1 MYIMAESPTEKTH
14 IASNELPILNSLQM
28 TSMATHDTAQLVEKG
43 AEASGDS
50 DQKSQ
55 EDRSGIPGASFNVA
69 NSILGSGIIGLPYA
83 MKKAGL
89 PFGILLLM
97 FIAAVTDYSLLLL
110 IRGGELSGTNTYQG
124 LVQASLGSPGFYF
137 LSFIQFAYP
146 FVAMVGYNVI
156 IGDTI
161 TKVFERILSADHVL
175 ANRYFIISIITVLI
189 SLPFSLYRNVS
200 KLVKVAVVSIVL
212 LAVLIVIIF
221 IRMGTLHIPS
231 TDGAWNFAN
240 LQFTESVGIIT
251 FAYICHHNSF
261 LVYSSLET
269 PNPHSWSKVTH
280 IAVILATIFS
290 ALVGIGG
297 YVTFTGYTQ
306 GDVLQNYC
314 HIDDLANVAR
324 VVFAIT
330 IVCTYPLECFV
341 CREVMENFIVH
352 HGWASSPQPMTR
364 HLILT
369 LVLVGL
375 TLGLSMSTSCL
386 GIVLSINGIIAAV
399 PLVFILPTLC
409 YIRLQEGHWY
419 CREKVPSILICVFGF
434 LVCIFGIVTIC
445 VDPSSTHCHS
455 QDLDYCLAVNETSVS
470 LLPTTEMSPTSWMYT
485 TAT

>member
-1 MYIMAESPTEKTH
+1 MAESPTEKTH
-14 IASNELPILNSLQM
+14 IASNEM
-28 TSMATHDTAQLVEKG
+28 TPVATHDTAQLVEKG
-43 AEASGDS
+43 AEAGGEDLA
-50 DQKSQ
+50 KGQ

-97 FIAAVTDYSLLLL
+97 LIAGVTDYSLLLL
-110 IRGGELSGTNTYQG
+110 IRGGELSGTDTYQG
-124 LVQASLGSPGFYF
+124 LVQAALGSPGFYF

-156 IGDTI
+156 IGDTL

-200 KLVKVAVVSIVL
+200 KLVKVAVVSIAL
-212 LAVLIVIIF
+212 LGVLIVIIY
-221 IRMGTLHIPS
+221 IRVGTLHIPD
-231 TDGAWNFAN
+231 TEGAWNFAN
-240 LQFTESVGIIT
+240 FQFTESIGIIT

-261 LVYSSLET
+261 LVYTSMET
-269 PNPHSWSKVTH
+269 PTPHSWSKVTH
-280 IAVILATIFS
+280 IAVLLATILS
-290 ALVGIGG
+290 CLVGIGG

-314 HIDDLANVAR
+314 HVDDLANVAR
-324 VVFAIT
+324 VVFAVT

-341 CREVMENFIVH
+341 CREVLENFIVH

-409 YIRLQEGHWY
+409 YIRLKEGHWY
-419 CREKVPSILICVFGF
+419 SREKIPSILICGFGF

-445 VDPSSTHCHS
+445 IDPSSSRCHS
-455 QDLDYCLAVNETSVS
+455 KDLDYCVALNMSSEVQPTGMSVM
-470 LLPTTEMSPTSWMYT
+470 TEMYA